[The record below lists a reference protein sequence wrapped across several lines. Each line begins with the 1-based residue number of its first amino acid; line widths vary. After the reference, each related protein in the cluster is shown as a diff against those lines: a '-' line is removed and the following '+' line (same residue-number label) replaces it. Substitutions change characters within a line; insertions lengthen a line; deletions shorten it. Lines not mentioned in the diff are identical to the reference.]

1 MAQLFDDV
9 FNPQGIYET
18 FFFNIKSVLLHPTL
32 KEFQTNDK
40 NLYERWKS
48 LSRSKYKY
56 DVDLEHKDIVDPI
69 AHAEKFYSENA
80 VYYPEFTKIVAITYA
95 TVYIEDGTV
104 KRHMKKIVNEDEFI
118 VLATFME
125 ELFQL
130 SRDGAQ
136 SSPQFFPTLCG
147 HNIISHDMPHLIK
160 KFIYYRDRF
169 ETNKNIPLIL
179 KRSLGV
185 KPWESGV
192 VDTINVWKFNGYD
205 NMPLM
210 LISDYLGLK
219 KTVNLFPLHK
229 VSETYWEMVKDDT
242 EKALEFVSL
251 QSATQTNLVI
261 QLINTLRVL

>member
-9 FNPQGIYET
+9 FNPQGIYDI
-18 FFFNIKSVLLHPTL
+18 FFFNIKSVLLYPTL
-32 KEFQTNDK
+32 EELLENNKS
-40 NLYERWKS
+40 LYERWNN
-48 LSRSKYKY
+48 LALNKYK
-56 DVDLEHKDIVDPI
+56 DL
-69 AHAEKFYSENA
+69 YSEPTKATTVYEQNA
-80 VYYPEFTKIVAITYA
+80 VYYPEFTRIVAITYA
-95 TVYIEDGTV
+95 RVYIEEGTV

-118 VLATFME
+118 VLATFMG
-125 ELFQL
+125 ELFQI

-147 HNIISHDMPHLIK
+147 HNIISHDIPLLIK

-179 KRSLGV
+179 KRSLGI

-192 VDTINVWKFNGYD
+192 VDTVNVWKFNGYD
-205 NMPLM
+205 KIPLM

-219 KTVNLFPLHK
+219 KTVDLLPLDK
-229 VSETYWEMVKDDT
+229 VSQTYWEMVKDDT